1 MTVTTRLVCLALAV
15 MVAPACWS
23 KGSVE
28 EGATKSAVCT
38 ACHGPMGNSSNP
50 QWPNL
55 AGQNA
60 AYIVGQ
66 LKLFHANE
74 RVGKAGDT
82 NAAMMM
88 PMALTLSDQ
97 DMEDVAAYFAAQVPS
112 GGEADPSYWQAGQKL
127 YTRGDGARGIPACAA
142 CHGPVGAGNP
152 DAGYPALRAQSSV
165 YVLRQLGNYSADE
178 RYTKNAKGASNGGD
192 NAAIMH
198 TVASRL
204 SDEDMR
210 NLASYIQGLR

>member
-1 MTVTTRLVCLALAV
+1 MTVTTRLVCLALALV
-15 MVAPACWS
+15 VAPLSWS
-23 KGSVE
+23 KGSIE
-28 EGATKSAVCT
+28 DGATKSAVCT
-38 ACHGPMGNSSNP
+38 ACHGPMGNSTNP
-50 QWPNL
+50 QWPSL

-66 LKLFHANE
+66 LKLFHASE
-74 RVGKAGDT
+74 RVGKAGDANPLT
-82 NAAMMM
+82 MM
-88 PMALTLSDQ
+88 PMAQTLSDQ
-97 DMEDVAAYFAAQVPS
+97 DMEDVAAYFAAQVPT
-112 GGEADPSYWQAGQKL
+112 GAEADPSYWKAGQII
-127 YTRGDGARGIPACAA
+127 YTRGDRAHGIPACSA

-152 DAGYPALRAQSSV
+152 DAGYPALRGQSSV
-165 YVLRQLGNYSADE
+165 YVLRQLGNYAADA
-178 RYTKNAKGASNGGD
+178 RYTKNEKGASNGGD

>member
-15 MVAPACWS
+15 LAAPVSWS
-23 KGSVE
+23 KGSIE
-28 EGATKSAVCT
+28 DGATKSAVCT
-38 ACHGPMGNSSNP
+38 ACHGPMGNSTNP

-66 LKLFHANE
+66 LKLFHSNE
-74 RVGKAGDT
+74 RVGKTGDA
-82 NAAMMM
+82 NPAMMM

-112 GGEADPSYWQAGQKL
+112 GGEADPSYWKDGQKL
-127 YTRGDGARGIPACAA
+127 YTRGDVARGIPACAA

-152 DAGYPALRAQSSV
+152 DAGYPALRAQSAV

-192 NAAIMH
+192 NATIMH

>member
-1 MTVTTRLVCLALAV
+1 MTVTTRFVWLALAV
-15 MVAPACWS
+15 VAAPVAWS
-23 KGSVE
+23 KGSIE
-28 EGATKSAVCT
+28 DGATKSAVCT
-38 ACHGPMGNSSNP
+38 ACHGPMGNSTNP

-74 RVGKAGDT
+74 RVGKAGDA
-82 NAAMMM
+82 NPAMMM

-97 DMEDVAAYFAAQVPS
+97 DMEDVAAYFAAQVPT
-112 GGEADPSYWQAGQKL
+112 GGEADPSYWQSGQTI
-127 YTRGDGARGIPACAA
+127 YTRGDRTRGIPACAA

-152 DAGYPALRAQSSV
+152 DAGYPALRGQSSV
-165 YVLRQLGNYSADE
+165 YVLRQLGNYASDA

-198 TVASRL
+198 TVAGRL

>member
-15 MVAPACWS
+15 LAAPVSWS
-23 KGSVE
+23 KGSIE
-28 EGATKSAVCT
+28 DGATKSAVCT
-38 ACHGPMGNSSNP
+38 ACHGPMGNSTNP

-60 AYIVGQ
+60 AYIIGQ

-74 RVGKAGDT
+74 RVGKTGDA
-82 NAAMMM
+82 NPAMMM
-88 PMALTLSDQ
+88 PMALTLSEQ
-97 DMEDVAAYFAAQVPS
+97 DMEDVAAYFAAQVPT
-112 GGEADPSYWQAGQKL
+112 GGEADPSYWKNGQKL
-127 YTRGDGARGIPACAA
+127 YTRGDGSRAIPACAA

-152 DAGYPALRAQSSV
+152 DAGYPALRGQSSV
-165 YVLRQLGNYSADE
+165 YVLRQLGNYSSDA
-178 RYTKNAKGASNGGD
+178 RYTKNEKGASNGGD

>member
-1 MTVTTRLVCLALAV
+1 MTVTIRFVCLALALMATAV
-15 MVAPACWS
+15 SWS
-23 KGSVE
+23 KGSIE
-28 EGATKSAVCT
+28 DGATKSAVCT
-38 ACHGPMGNSSNP
+38 ACHGPMGNSTNP

-74 RVGKAGDT
+74 RVGKTGDA
-82 NAAMMM
+82 NPAMMM

-97 DMEDVAAYFAAQVPS
+97 DMEDVAAYFAAQVPT
-112 GGEADPSYWQAGQKL
+112 GGEADPSYWQSGQTL
-127 YTRGDGARGIPACAA
+127 YTRGDRTRDIPACGA

-152 DAGYPALRAQSSV
+152 DAGYPALRGQSSV
-165 YVLRQLGNYSADE
+165 YVLRQLGNYASDA